1 MKKILLT
8 GFVLGALVLSLL
20 NTEGSTKDLADENTP
35 IKTSAIKVGG

>member
-20 NTEGSTKDLADENTP
+20 NTDGSTQDIADENTP
-35 IKTSAIKVGG
+35 IQTSAIKVGG